1 MNETNDATRPLAPAR
16 AGTLVAIDGEV
27 MALDEARVPVTDR
40 GFLYGDS
47 VFETFRSYGRRAHAL
62 DRHLA
67 RLERSAAAL
76 EIALPVGPEGL
87 REEVRGLLGASEDER
102 RVRLMVTR
110 GTRRRWPT
118 TGRGG

>member
-76 EIALPVGPEGL
+76 EWL
-87 REEVRGLLGASEDER
+87 RSRG
-102 RVRLMVTR
+102 VRLEAVT
-110 GTRRRWPT
+110 TRPVRVILINF
-118 TGRGG
+118 GRCSPARDGYFK